1 MIADYDN
8 WDATAMAAAVAQG
21 DVSAGEL
28 LNEALARVEA
38 LSAHPAFSLTNPNK
52 IYALFGAYFRA
63 NPGEFHRV
71 DGAGYRFWADRIRDI
86 NARNPQVASRMA
98 RVLEHWRRFT
108 PALQSLARAQIEA
121 LVADAAL
128 SPDVREVLE
137 KALG

>member
-1 MIADYDN
+1 MDKWFAVQASAWRWAD
-8 WDATAMAAAVAQG
+8 DAPA
-21 DVSAGEL
+21 
-28 LNEALARVEA
+28 ALARVEA